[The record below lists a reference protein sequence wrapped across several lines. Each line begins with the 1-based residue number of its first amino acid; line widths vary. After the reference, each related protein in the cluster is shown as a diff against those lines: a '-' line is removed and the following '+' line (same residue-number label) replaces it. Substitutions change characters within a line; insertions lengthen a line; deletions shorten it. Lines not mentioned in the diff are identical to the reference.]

1 MKNADQWK
9 PTKFERT
16 DKGVWRSNRKKVPA
30 RSRLIADRLASVY
43 AAAIATHVKGRLADL
58 GCGAVPLYGIYRD
71 HVSDVFCVDW
81 PGSTHG
87 AAYVDLFAD
96 LNEQLT
102 LEEGSFDTVI
112 ASDVIEHLHTPQAL
126 FDSAARALR
135 PGGKLIIGVPFFY
148 WLHEMPHDYH
158 RYTRFALERMTM
170 KAGLSTIELSSYG
183 GVTDVLSDLATKA
196 VASRPWI
203 ANLVYWLTTL
213 MRALPPVKKLGLA
226 TRESMPMGYLLV
238 AEKVS
243 APPSSVGG

>member
-1 MKNADQWK
+1 MKNVDQWK
-9 PTKFERT
+9 PTKFEQT
-16 DKGVWRSNRKKVPA
+16 SKGIWRSNRKKVPA
-30 RSRLIADRLASVY
+30 RSRLIADRIAAVY
-43 AAAIATHVKGRLADL
+43 AAAIHAHAKGRLVDL
-58 GCGAVPLYGIYRD
+58 GCGDVPLYGIYRD
-71 HVSDVFCVDW
+71 YVGDVFCVDW

-135 PGGKLIIGVPFFY
+135 PGGKLIVGAPFLY
-148 WLHEMPHDYH
+148 WLHEVPHDYH
-158 RYTRFALERMTM
+158 RYTRFALERMAV
-170 KAGLSTIELSSYG
+170 KAGLNVVELSSYG

-196 VASRPWI
+196 VSTRPWI
-203 ANLVYWLTTL
+203 ADSVYWLTRL
-213 MRALPPVKKLGLA
+213 MRALPPVEKLGLA

-238 AEKVS
+238 AEKPS
-243 APPSSVGG
+243 APSASGGS

>member
-16 DKGVWRSNRKKVPA
+16 SKGVWRSSRKKVPA
-30 RSRLIADRLASVY
+30 RSRLIADRIASVY
-43 AAAIATHVKGRLADL
+43 AAAIATHAKGRLADL
-58 GCGAVPLYGIYRD
+58 GCGDVPLYGIYLD
-71 HVSDVFCVDW
+71 YVSDVFCVDW

-87 AAYVDLFAD
+87 AVYVDLFAD
-96 LNEQLT
+96 LNEPLA
-102 LEEGSFDTVI
+102 LEQESFDTVI

-148 WLHEMPHDYH
+148 WLHETPHDYH

-203 ANLVYWLTTL
+203 ANSVYWLTAL
-213 MRALPPVKKLGLA
+213 MRALPPVKKLGFA

-243 APPSSVGG
+243 LPASSGD

>member
-16 DKGVWRSNRKKVPA
+16 SKGVWRSNRKKVPVG
-30 RSRLIADRLASVY
+30 SRLIADRIASVY
-43 AAAIATHVKGRLADL
+43 SAAIAAHAKGRLADL
-58 GCGAVPLYGIYRD
+58 GCGDVPLYGIYRD
-71 HVSDVFCVDW
+71 HVSEVFCVDW

-87 AAYVDLFAD
+87 AAYLDQSAD
-96 LNEQLT
+96 LNEPLA
-102 LEEGSFDTVI
+102 LEEESFDTVI

-148 WLHEMPHDYH
+148 WLHEVPHDYH
-158 RYTRFALERMTM
+158 RYTRYALERMTAS
-170 KAGLSTIELSSYG
+170 AGLSTVELSSYG

-196 VASRPWI
+196 VATRPWV
-203 ANLVYWLTTL
+203 ANSVYWLTTL

-243 APPSSVGG
+243 APWPSGGG

>member
-1 MKNADQWK
+1 MPEVVS
-9 PTKFERT
+9 PT
-16 DKGVWRSNRKKVPA
+16 
-30 RSRLIADRLASVY
+30 
-43 AAAIATHVKGRLADL
+43 

-71 HVSDVFCVDW
+71 YVSEVFRVDW

-96 LNEQLT
+96 LNEQLV
-102 LEEGSFDTVI
+102 LEQGTFDTVI

-126 FDSAARALR
+126 FDSAAGALS

-148 WLHEMPHDYH
+148 WLHETPHDYH
-158 RYTRFALERMTM
+158 RYTRFALERMTV
-170 KAGLSTIELSSYG
+170 KAGLRTIELLSYG

-203 ANLVYWLTTL
+203 ANSVYWLTTL
-213 MRALPPVKKLGLA
+213 MRALPPIKKLGVA

-243 APPSSVGG
+243 PPPSSGGG

>member
-1 MKNADQWK
+1 MKNVDQWK

-16 DKGVWRSNRKKVPA
+16 DKGVWRSNRKEVPA

-43 AAAIATHVKGRLADL
+43 ATAIATHAKGRLADL

-71 HVSDVFCVDW
+71 YVSDVFCVDW

-87 AAYVDLFAD
+87 TAYVDLFAD
-96 LNEQLT
+96 LNEQLG
-102 LEEGSFDTVI
+102 LEEGSFDTII

-126 FDSAARALR
+126 FDSAGRALR
-135 PGGKLIIGVPFFY
+135 PGGKLILGAPFLY
-148 WLHEMPHDYH
+148 WLHEVPHDYH
-158 RYTRFALERMTM
+158 RYTRFALDRMAA

-196 VASRPWI
+196 VSTRPWI
-203 ANLVYWLTTL
+203 ADSVYWLTGL
-213 MRALPPVKKLGLA
+213 MRALPPVEKLGLA

-238 AEKVS
+238 AEKPS
-243 APPSSVGG
+243 APSASGGS